1 MRLDQTEYHKATV
14 KGGGGART
22 AEAICRS
29 TCRKLKCVGGEDKKM
44 SRGWSVVKKQDR
56 PEFSSP
62 SCTTRTGLGPKTMAQ
77 TGGLSTKWLTRR
89 RKSSLKAE
97 IACSLC

>member
-44 SRGWSVVKKQDR
+44 SREWSVVKKQER

-62 SCTTRTGLGPKTMAQ
+62 SLYYKNGTWSEDHGPNRWSVHEVAYKEKEKLLE
-77 TGGLSTKWLTRR
+77 G
-89 RKSSLKAE
+89 
-97 IACSLC
+97 

>member
-1 MRLDQTEYHKATV
+1 MQEV
-14 KGGGGART
+14 KV
-22 AEAICRS
+22 CR
-29 TCRKLKCVGGEDKKM
+29 GEDKKM
-44 SRGWSVVKKQDR
+44 SREWSVVKKQER

-62 SCTTRTGLGPKTMAQ
+62 SCTTRTELGPKTMAQ

-97 IACSLC
+97 IACSWC